1 MRKSFPPCTQG
12 CARALL
18 ASHGRRATA
27 GSSGGNV
34 QRLANLLTPTTLT
47 RSHAPRSARHPT
59 QVSAEAQALAEA
71 QAPAEAP
78 ALAEASALATAQTLP
93 AHTPVECCA
102 WRSRLTRRSSVAHGA
117 PGSHAGRVLRMAL
130 PAHTPAE
137 CCAWRS
143 RLTRRS
149 SVAHGAPGSHAGRVL
164 REDAEFGLCA
174 RNSARR

>member
-1 MRKSFPPCTQG
+1 MASATQG

-34 QRLANLLTPTTLT
+34 QRLANLLTPSTLT
-47 RSHAPRSARHPT
+47 RSHAPCSARHPT

-78 ALAEASALATAQTLP
+78 ALAEASALATAQTLL
-93 AHTPVECCA
+93 A
-102 WRSRLTRRSSVAHGA
+102 
-117 PGSHAGRVLRMAL
+117 HAGRVLRMAL
-130 PAHTPAE
+130 LA
-137 CCAWRS
+137 
-143 RLTRRS
+143 
-149 SVAHGAPGSHAGRVL
+149 HAGRVL
-164 REDAEFGLCA
+164 REDAEYGLCA

>member
-130 PAHTPAE
+130 PAHTPVE
-137 CCAWRS
+137 CCAKTLSTACAPEIAQDDEHTRS
-143 RLTRRS
+143 GTQGKPRTVPKGEA
-149 SVAHGAPGSHAGRVL
+149 SVG
-164 REDAEFGLCA
+164 
-174 RNSARR
+174 NW